1 MNLKHIC
8 YLFILVF
15 FVGCVPQTIFYWGD
29 YSTSLY
35 DYNKNPDEKT
45 FAAHKKSLQDI
56 IAVSPQKH
64 LHVPPGV
71 YAEYG
76 FLLIKEGN
84 EKDGLECFDKE
95 IKLYPES
102 IVFIQRLKDE
112 LARGKK

>member
-1 MNLKHIC
+1 MNPKH
-8 YLFILVF
+8 LFYFFLLVF
-15 FVGCVPQTIFYWGD
+15 LVGCVPQTIFYWGD

-45 FAAHKKSLQDI
+45 LAAHKKSLQDI
-56 IAVSPQKH
+56 IAVSPKKH
-64 LHVPPGV
+64 LNVPPGV

-76 FLLIKEGN
+76 FLLIKEGKEN
-84 EKDGLECFDKE
+84 DGLECFDNE